1 MSEAKKLE
9 EILGYTFLDKSL
21 LDTALTHSSYSKDN
35 NNERLEFLGDAV
47 LDLIISEYLFTSK
60 HNYHEGKLTKT
71 RAAIVTEKSLF
82 EVAKRI
88 KIAPNLKLGKG
99 EEKGGGRSKSSILAD
114 SIEAMIGAIYLD
126 SNYEHVKAVV
136 LRLFKENISA
146 VMTGG
151 GFKDYK
157 TRLQEYFHK
166 VPNTKITY
174 LVYRQKGPPHNR
186 TFYVNFIVN
195 GKVCTSGTGKTKKEA
210 EQMAAKKALKIVPK
224 KYKQG

>member
-1 MSEAKKLE
+1 
-9 EILGYTFLDKSL
+9 L
-21 LDTALTHSSYSKDN
+21 LNTALTHASFSKEN

-47 LDLIISEYLFTSK
+47 LDLIISEYLFTLK
-60 HNYHEGKLTKT
+60 HNFHEGKLTKT
-71 RAAIVTEKSLF
+71 RAAIVTEKSLY

-88 KIAPNLKLGKG
+88 KVAGNLKLGKG
-99 EEKGGGRSKSSILAD
+99 EEKGGGRTKSSILAD
-114 SIEAMIGAIYLD
+114 TIEALIGAIYLD

-136 LRLFKENISA
+136 LKLFKENIES
-146 VMTGG
+146 VLTGG

-174 LVYRQKGPPHNR
+174 IVYRQKGPPHNR

-195 GKVCTSGTGKTKKEA
+195 GTVCASGSGKTKKEA

-224 KYKQG
+224 KYQQG